1 MKKFIIQENQL
12 KQLVRVLREQEDD
25 NEYYEMTGKEFE
37 ELMDQ
42 ASYNPAV
49 TRIKRFKG
57 KPLYITTKLDLSGN
71 KELTN
76 LGNVVYVNG
85 DLNVSQTNL
94 TNFGN
99 LTYVNGS
106 LNISGTKITSLGN
119 VKVKTHIF
127 DDNTPIEAARIRREE
142 LQKMAEADG
151 RRENNDWG
159 LDNPDIDE
167 EGLAANALFNQLVSD
182 GELNEIDEETKDEI
196 KSKMERHKEIQ
207 EIYGRIKDTAS
218 EEELEELE
226 NEDIELLNE
235 IEELKEQGADVYYI
249 IPENYKPYGNLH
261 SFNIVGKR
269 GVEYMVGL
277 YENMYDAAVQNQE
290 DLLDDVGV
298 DGLSRYLIENNLDND
313 SMKEYI
319 NDFYE
324 NDVRDSPDSYFDE
337 DDFEL
342 TNEQEERKEELE
354 NYINEME
361 ELKTKK
367 EEELEELRSEY
378 NPTEEDTQDYL
389 YNEISDL
396 EKEIE
401 QIEENIEKAQDE
413 FDSIESNTEP
423 TEDMIEEEVRKQ
435 VRYAMNDPAD
445 WFRNMGMEDSI
456 KNFINMRGIAEDI
469 VDSDGIGVIS
479 SYDGRYDDVYIT
491 GPNGVRYNF
500 VIVRTN

>member
-85 DLNVSQTNL
+85 DLDVSQTNL

-106 LNISGTKITSLGN
+106 LNISYTKITSLGN

-127 DDNTPIEAARIRREE
+127 DNNTPIEARRIREAE
-142 LQKMAEADG
+142 LVKETEADG

-167 EGLAANALFNQLVSD
+167 EGLAANALFNMLVND
-182 GELNEIDEETKDEI
+182 LELNEIDEETKDEI

-249 IPENYKPYGNLH
+249 IPEKYKPYGNVH

-277 YENMYDAAVQNQE
+277 YDNMYDAAVQNQE
-290 DLLDDVGV
+290 ELLDDIGV

-337 DDFEL
+337 DDYEL
-342 TNEQEERKEELE
+342 TDEQEERKEQLE
-354 NYINEME
+354 N
-361 ELKTKK
+361 
-367 EEELEELRSEY
+367 
-378 NPTEEDTQDYL
+378 Q
-389 YNEISDL
+389 ISDL
-396 EKEIE
+396 KEQLENTQEEDEINDLE
-401 QIEENIEKAQDE
+401 QQIDELQDE
-413 FDSIESNTEP
+413 FDSIEPNTEP

-445 WFRNMGMEDSI
+445 WFRDMGMEDSI
-456 KNFINMRGIAEDI
+456 KNFINMRGTAEDI
-469 VDSDGIGVIS
+469 VDSDGMGTLS

-500 VIVRTN
+500 VVVRTN

>member
-127 DDNTPIEAARIRREE
+127 DENTPIEARRIREAE
-142 LQKMAEADG
+142 LVKEAEADG
-151 RRENNDWG
+151 RREDGEWE

-167 EGLAANALFNQLVSD
+167 EGLAANALFNMLVNKD
-182 GELNEIDEETKDEI
+182 ELNEMDEEIKDEI

-226 NEDIELLNE
+226 NENIELLNE
-235 IEELKEQGADVYYI
+235 IEELKEEVADVYYI

-261 SFNIVGKR
+261 SFTIVGKR

-290 DLLDDVGV
+290 DLLDGIEIEA
-298 DGLSRYLIENNLDND
+298 LSGWLIESNID
-313 SMKEYI
+313 KQQ
-319 NDFYE
+319 
-324 NDVRDSPDSYFDE
+324 VRDFMEESYWEWITDSPESYFDK
-337 DDFEL
+337 DDFKL
-342 TNEQEERKEELE
+342 TDEQEERKEELE

-367 EEELEELRSEY
+367 EEKLENIEDGDSDEY
-378 NPTEEDTQDYL
+378 TQL
-389 YNEISDL
+389 K
-396 EKEIE
+396 KEIDE
-401 QIEENIEKAQDE
+401 IDKKIEKAQDE
-413 FDSIESNTEP
+413 LDSIEPDYEP
-423 TEDMIEEEVRKQ
+423 TEEMIEKQ
-435 VRYAMNDPAD
+435 VKYYVRTTDEIDWLKEHGYDLKYYVDMNGVA
-445 WFRNMGMEDSI
+445 
-456 KNFINMRGIAEDI
+456 KDI
-469 VDSDGIGVIS
+469 VDQDGLGVLS
-479 SYDGRYDDVYIT
+479 GYNGNYDDVFIT
-491 GPNGVRYNF
+491 GPDGTRHNF